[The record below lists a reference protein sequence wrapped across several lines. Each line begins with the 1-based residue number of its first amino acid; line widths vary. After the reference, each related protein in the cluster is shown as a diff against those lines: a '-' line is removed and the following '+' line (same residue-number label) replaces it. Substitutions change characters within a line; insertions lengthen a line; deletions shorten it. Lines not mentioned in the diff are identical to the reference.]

1 MENQSGRRLKHLHGD
16 RGGEFLNNLLLQHLR
31 SKGVRYTF
39 SNPDSPQQNGV
50 AEARNKASGR
60 IITALLR
67 QSEAPM
73 SLWPYAA
80 QHATL
85 LNNHYPHGLLNGK
98 TPFEVWHGRAPSMA
112 RLKVWGCTGHV
123 LLNKDQRRRSGG
135 KLGPV
140 TKPCVLLGLNPLG
153 PGWLLLDTSCNR
165 EIYSSDVVFEEDIP
179 FYMRRADRAEEP
191 PL

>member
-1 MENQSGRRLKHLHGD
+1 MENQTTHRLKHLHGD
-16 RGGEFLNNLLLQHLR
+16 RGGEFLNNVLLQHLN

-80 QHATL
+80 QHCCNVQLIALVEAL
-85 LNNHYPHGLLNGK
+85 LN
-98 TPFEVWHGRAPSMA
+98 
-112 RLKVWGCTGHV
+112 
-123 LLNKDQRRRSGG
+123 
-135 KLGPV
+135 
-140 TKPCVLLGLNPLG
+140 
-153 PGWLLLDTSCNR
+153 PGNR
-165 EIYSSDVVFEEDIP
+165 EVLRGSITGP
-179 FYMRRADRAEEP
+179 
-191 PL
+191 